1 MGYKTLLVPL
11 QFEET
16 ADAIM
21 SSALVVAQEFD
32 SHIHG
37 KHVRAPFVAYA
48 PYAYHTIS
56 MATAPV
62 TVSDQFDKATA
73 EHAANLKSVF
83 ETHCRRRA
91 IQIRSFEEA
100 CDDPKKSASWSD
112 TTGAV
117 IQNMAHF
124 GRVCDLA
131 VVTLPD
137 PSNGPRDTP
146 LFEGLLMESG
156 KPVLLVPSR
165 GMKAVPEHVLVAWDG
180 SLPATRALTAAMPFL
195 KAADRVFVATV
206 GEVDFGMPST
216 ENAVSYLSS
225 HGVNAEA
232 RTIDWPKNPIAER
245 LLNQAEATNSDMI
258 VMGGYSHA
266 RLFESLLGGTT
277 RHMLA
282 HADRALLLAH

>member
-1 MGYKTLLVPL
+1 MGYKTLLAPL

-21 SSALVVAQEFD
+21 TSAMVVAHEFG

-56 MATAPV
+56 MAAAPV
-62 TVSDQFDKATA
+62 TVSDQFEKATA

-83 ETHCRRRA
+83 EAHCQRRA
-91 IQIRSFEEA
+91 LHIKSFEEA

-112 TTGAV
+112 TTGAA
-117 IQNMAHF
+117 IQSMAHF
-124 GRVCDLA
+124 GRICDLA
-131 VVTLPD
+131 IVTLPD
-137 PSNGPRDTP
+137 PSSGPRDTP

-156 KPVLLVPSR
+156 KPVLLVPTK
-165 GMKAVPEHVLVAWDG
+165 GMKVIPKHVLVAWDG
-180 SLPATRALTAAMPFL
+180 SLPATRAMTAALPFL
-195 KAADRVFVATV
+195 KAADQVFVATV

-216 ENAVSYLSS
+216 ENAASYLSS

-232 RTIDWPKNPIAER
+232 RTVDWPKNPIAER

-266 RLFESLLGGTT
+266 RLFETLLGGTT

-282 HADRALLLAH
+282 HANLALLLAH